1 MLQARLLAVR
11 SLETARVLVPPTPG
25 LKRLQAILYTQ
36 LQQAMLGE
44 ISSDR
49 ALEAAALQWNRY
61 AEARWPEGAPPRQP
75 AA

>member
-1 MLQARLLAVR
+1 
-11 SLETARVLVPPTPG
+11 
-25 LKRLQAILYTQ
+25 

-61 AEARWPEGAPPRQP
+61 AEARWPEGAPPQP
-75 AA
+75 SAPG